1 MTRAWQSFFFFL
13 VLAPVAV
20 RAAWADLRIGVT
32 EDSVVSQ
39 VGEPLFCNFSR
50 GWATWIYDTGGYVAF
65 ESGRVVYWRVP
76 RDAVAAAV
84 GAPAG
89 DAVPPTASPRLAP
102 SAAPAPAPAPAPKPR
117 LVPIWS
123 SRWLSPRR

>member
-1 MTRAWQSFFFFL
+1 MLQSFFFFL

-20 RAAWADLRIGVT
+20 HATWADLRIGVT
-32 EDSVVSQ
+32 EGSVVSQ

-50 GWATWIYDTGGYVAF
+50 GWATWIYDAGGYVAF

-84 GAPAG
+84 TAPEG
-89 DAVPPTASPRLAP
+89 DAVAPTVPPRLAP
-102 SAAPAPAPAPAPKPR
+102 SSAPAAAPKPR